1 MGCPFLISKDPKPPI
16 SYCRILPLN
25 PKPIK
30 LVITRKGT
38 IMETMDSD
46 VFLGLLAQSDL
57 GSKRC
62 RPDDEGVDRVPA
74 FPGSFASP
82 WRDRELGVI
91 QL

>member
-1 MGCPFLISKDPKPPI
+1 
-16 SYCRILPLN
+16 
-25 PKPIK
+25 
-30 LVITRKGT
+30 
-38 IMETMDSD
+38 METMGSD